1 MSSKVLRGAEKKEE
15 AKKILQKKP
24 ILVMFFMDGCPHCES
39 TMPHWDKMAG
49 AHPEIETVKI
59 EASATPDD
67 SGVSGFPTMEYH
79 PPSGGSVKRI
89 DGERASPAQIEADL
103 GLRVK
108 GGRRRRTLRN
118 RNRRSRKFRHR
129 SLSRHIAFIK

>member
-1 MSSKVLRGAEKKEE
+1 MSTKVLRGAEKKEE
-15 AKKILQKKP
+15 AKQMLAKKP

-49 AHPEIETVKI
+49 AHPGIEAVKI

-79 PPSGGSVKRI
+79 TSTGEVKRVE
-89 DGERASPAQIEADL
+89 GEKASPAEIESAL
-103 GLRVK
+103 ALSRK
-108 GGRRRRTLRN
+108 GGRRRRTLRL

-129 SLSRHIAFIK
+129 SLSRHVSFIQ

>member
-1 MSSKVLRGAEKKEE
+1 MSAKVLRGAEKKEE
-15 AKKILQKKP
+15 AKKILEKKP

-49 AHPEIETVKI
+49 AHPEVEMVKI

-67 SGVSGFPTMEYH
+67 SGVSGFPTMEYRS
-79 PPSGGSVKRI
+79 PTGSVKRI
-89 DGERASPAQIEADL
+89 DGERASPTQIESEL
-103 GLRVK
+103 GLRTK
-108 GGRRRRTLRN
+108 GGRRRRTLRH